1 MSEAAADVKVNPAVK
16 PKPRRT
22 VDTTSVA
29 SSDFEEVRLEDI
41 ETASEEVDWT
51 PSSEEE
57 INSKRSS
64 PKKKG
69 VVGKNTTV
77 PAPSH
82 TMADDQAE
90 ASATSAAAVK
100 KSPPASEIS
109 SAEPTVT
116 TEGKCLAVSP
126 SKKSARHDRLASWC
140 FKMRCS
146 MQETPPLEF
155 VRTEERTLKRR
166 QCNFSISE

>member
-1 MSEAAADVKVNPAVK
+1 MSEVELDVKANPVNK
-16 PKPRRT
+16 GKPRRT

-64 PKKKG
+64 PKRKG

-77 PAPSH
+77 PAPTKD

-90 ASATSAAAVK
+90 GNAASAAAVK

-116 TEGKCLAVSP
+116 AEGKCFG
-126 SKKSARHDRLASWC
+126 C
-140 FKMRCS
+140 FES
-146 MQETPPLEF
+146 
-155 VRTEERTLKRR
+155 
-166 QCNFSISE
+166 